1 MEPRVTAGRHLVP
14 PQCFHGCGPPGA
26 ARGHCGAAVSGTL
39 GAPPFGCRV
48 CGAPSLWGW
57 WLACGVGGS
66 ARTAVV
72 LHKLASRARAW
83 LRERAASGGRVFAI
97 SGAGP
102 SLLCFAWHGGSHRWL
117 AAVVRLP
124 HLHSVGAFFHSALC
138 SRVYTPPPPSAAI
151 ALCSFQAFQRSEA
164 HPVEAS
170 AAILRVFFPG
180 QLAAMSQGLAGRG
193 RGGAKRRNFGVF
205 VGSLSQGFLLV
216 RLLCS
221 ATRAPPSAGDEPEDR
236 LVLLV
241 AFHALLLA
249 RDIRRSDVVSR
260 PQLVLPVRCI
270 SAAHARGGRLETHLL
285 LCRRTL

>member
-1 MEPRVTAGRHLVP
+1 MVAGCV
-14 PQCFHGCGPPGA
+14 
-26 ARGHCGAAVSGTL
+26 GH
-39 GAPPFGCRV
+39 RR
-48 CGAPSLWGW
+48 
-57 WLACGVGGS
+57 CGVGGW
-66 ARTAVV
+66 RVV
-72 LHKLASRARAW
+72 LVGPRAPP
-83 LRERAASGGRVFAI
+83 SFCT
-97 SGAGP
+97 
-102 SLLCFAWHGGSHRWL
+102 SLLLAHVLGCASERR
-117 AAVVRLP
+117 AAVVFLRLVALFRACFV
-124 HLHSVGAFFHSALC
+124 LHGTAAATYGLLLWCGCRTFIASARFFTARALFPC
-138 SRVYTPPPPSAAI
+138 VSPPSAAI

-170 AAILRVFFPG
+170 AAILPAFFPG
-180 QLAAMSQGLAGRG
+180 RLAAVSQGLAGRG

-205 VGSLSQGFLLV
+205 VGSLSQGFLLM

>member
-1 MEPRVTAGRHLVP
+1 MVLVGPR
-14 PQCFHGCGPPGA
+14 
-26 ARGHCGAAVSGTL
+26 
-39 GAPPFGCRV
+39 APPSFC
-48 CGAPSLWGW
+48 
-57 WLACGVGGS
+57 
-66 ARTAVV
+66 T
-72 LHKLASRARAW
+72 
-83 LRERAASGGRVFAI
+83 
-97 SGAGP
+97 
-102 SLLCFAWHGGSHRWL
+102 SLLLAHVLGCASERR
-117 AAVVRLP
+117 AAVVFLRLVALVRACFV
-124 HLHSVGAFFHSALC
+124 LHGTAAATDGWLLWCGCRTFIPSARFFTARFVPVC
-138 SRVYTPPPPSAAI
+138 TPPPPPSAAI

-170 AAILRVFFPG
+170 AAILHVFFPG

-193 RGGAKRRNFGVF
+193 RGGGKRRNFRVF

-260 PQLVLPVRCI
+260 PQLVLAVRCI